1 MYGRAFTIPWER
13 MFSTSF
19 SKFELILYKLPLF
32 IGQFSW
38 IFTHHFYVVN
48 HKVTKRSP
56 IGRPIN
62 SILCPLSF
70 MSWRRPL
77 SILHLINSKQ
87 LLSSYSNACACAI
100 VGAKDFSP
108 LHALRCNCFV
118 QNPAGFVRCN
128 TSLPKMRVISANARR
143 RGETRRV
150 SKGPSAERC
159 EQKVPPP
166 NEGLRS
172 KVRGIFCFRSA
183 LCPTR
188 FSLLRLAPC
197 QENHLP
203 ELLRP
208 GMLRIGEDGR
218 PLDEARLL

>member
-166 NEGLRS
+166 PERRAAIQSPGDL
-172 KVRGIFCFRSA
+172 
-183 LCPTR
+183 L
-188 FSLLRLAPC
+188 FSQCVMPDPLLTSPPCSLSGKSPSRTPPAGHAPDRRRW
-197 QENHLP
+197 P
-203 ELLRP
+203 
-208 GMLRIGEDGR
+208 
-218 PLDEARLL
+218 AA